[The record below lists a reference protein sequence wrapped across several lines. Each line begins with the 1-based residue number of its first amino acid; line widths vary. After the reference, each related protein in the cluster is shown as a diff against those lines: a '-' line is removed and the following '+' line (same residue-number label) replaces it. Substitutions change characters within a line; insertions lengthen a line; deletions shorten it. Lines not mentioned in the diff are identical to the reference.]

1 MRRTVVLLHT
11 RPGQPDHFDWLID
24 QPEHTH
30 EHRLITF
37 RTPHR
42 PDQQPSFDAEKA
54 PDHRAF
60 YLDYEGPLSQDRGE
74 VSRVAQGTV
83 LEWHMSSNAIH
94 ATVIW
99 GESTITYLA
108 SDLGASWRFT
118 RHD

>member
-37 RTPHR
+37 RTPLR
-42 PDQQPSFDAEKA
+42 PDQHHRFEAEKA

-60 YLDYEGPLSQDRGE
+60 YLDYQGPLSQDRGE
-74 VSRVAQGTV
+74 VTRVAQGTV
-83 LEWHMSSNAIH
+83 LEWHFNENTIH
-94 ATVIW
+94 ATAKW
-99 GESTITYLA
+99 GESTIKYLA
-108 SDLGASWRFT
+108 TQSGSTWRFT
-118 RHD
+118 RPD